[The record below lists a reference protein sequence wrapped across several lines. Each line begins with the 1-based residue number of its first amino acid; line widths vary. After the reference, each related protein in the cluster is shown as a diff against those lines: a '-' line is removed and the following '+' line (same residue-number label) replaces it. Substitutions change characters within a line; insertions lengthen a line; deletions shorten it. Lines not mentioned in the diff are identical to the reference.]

1 MITASSSFFYGKAH
15 LFREV
20 RFFVSFEIGVIDSE
34 LCDKNH
40 SSLTTHHSSNSMEFL
55 IETLKNASLH
65 IHAVWLAIAYIIF
78 AP

>member
-1 MITASSSFFYGKAH
+1 M
-15 LFREV
+15 
-20 RFFVSFEIGVIDSE
+20 D
-34 LCDKNH
+34 
-40 SSLTTHHSSNSMEFL
+40 FL